1 MIILNG
7 TKITYIAGQT
17 LAQLILKQNI
27 TTQNIVAEING
38 VIIHHNQFTSTLLH
52 ANDRIELITFVG
64 GG

>member
-38 VIIHHNQFTSTLLH
+38 VIIHRNQFTSTLLH
-52 ANDRIELITFVG
+52 ANDRIEIITFVG

>member
-17 LAQLILKQNI
+17 LSQLILKQNI

-38 VIIHHNQFTSTLLH
+38 GIIHRNQFTSTLLH